1 MSYYFSNNQFIIK
14 NYDKQKTFSSFLPG
28 IAGVKGIPLWAFYA
42 NRGQGVTSFGI
53 KDKDEPIL
61 EFFPAN
67 TSYQYVDKYGFRS
80 FVRVDDEV
88 FEPFSVNTEDI
99 VERNMFISRGHFSID
114 EINKTRNIHYKVT
127 YFGLV
132 NEPVAGLMRKV
143 EIINLGED
151 RLIEA
156 VDGIANIL
164 PSGATN
170 DSYKSMSNLMVSW
183 MGVENTENN
192 IPFYKFR
199 ASSGDE
205 AEVSSH
211 KKGHFYLSFMED
223 DKLIKPIVDLE
234 LIFGYDTSLTKP
246 FGLMA
251 RKIAD
256 LDLNNQVVVNKV
268 PCGFTPVSKSVS
280 SGACIEINTI
290 IGHVSEVSIINQKA
304 IPFAKREY
312 FSNKL
317 KETEA
322 LIDTLVDVIDTESNF
337 PLFDAYLK
345 QNFLDN
351 TLRGGYPLV
360 FGEGENKKIYHVYS
374 RKHGDPERDYN
385 FFTLAPEFYSQ
396 GNGNFRDV
404 NQNRRNDVFFVPEAG
419 LFNVKMFMNLIQLD
433 GYNPLGVQGTTFTI
447 EQSVAEDLIEKYVL
461 SNQKKLREVFKNKFT
476 PGKISMQLLLGEVE
490 LKVSEER
497 FIDLILSKANQ
508 QFEAVFGEGYWVD
521 HWTYNFDLIESYLS
535 IFPDKIDEMLF
546 DDKTYLYYE
555 SPVTV
560 LPRNQKYGLN
570 SKGEVR
576 QYGALEEEPHTSR
589 FNQSNWTNDPAG
601 EIYKTSLAQK
611 LLTIVFTK
619 FSSLDPY
626 GMGIEMEAN
635 KPGWNDA
642 MNGLPGF
649 FASGMS
655 ETVELVRIVRF
666 LLDILTNERFSNNE
680 FAKDIK
686 LLEENYAFFCALN
699 DVICQDVTHFE
710 RWDEMAKVR
719 ESFRANVKNG
729 ISGKEITID
738 NGELTK
744 FLLAV
749 ENTLM
754 DGIERSKDW
763 CDGVIPTYLTFSAT
777 EYEELDY
784 TTPYGL
790 KAVRVKAFEMHK
802 VPDFLEAPAR
812 SLKISKVD
820 ENRALYNKIKVS
832 DLYDSALKTYK
843 TSVKLDEMS
852 YEFGRIRAFT
862 PGWLERESNFLH
874 MTYKYLLGLL
884 KGGLYDAFFD
894 EIKSNLVCFM
904 DPTVYGRSTL
914 ENSSFIASSLNPN
927 PSVRGQGFV
936 ARLSGSTAE
945 MLSIWNMM
953 MFGKSIFHFE
963 EELIFSPSPILSS
976 DFFKEGRIKTTLL
989 SKIEFIVEN
998 KTSLP
1003 TYSDQVMV
1011 DYYLV
1016 DGKRVQEIKGN
1027 LAIKIRNCQVKEIV
1041 MVYKQK

>member
-1 MSYYFSNNQFIIK
+1 MSYYFKENQFVIK

-28 IAGVKGIPLWAFYA
+28 IAGVKGIPLWVFYA
-42 NRGQGVTSFGI
+42 NRGQGITSFGI

-80 FVRVDDEV
+80 FIRVDDKV
-88 FEPFSVNTEDI
+88 FEPFSVHTDDE
-99 VERNMFISRGHFSID
+99 VERNMFISRGHFSIE
-114 EINKTRNIHYKVT
+114 EINKTRNIHSKVT

-132 NEPVAGLMRKV
+132 NEPVAGLVRKV
-143 EIINLGED
+143 EIINIGES
-151 RLIEA
+151 RPIEV

-170 DSYKSMSNLMVSW
+170 ESYKSMSNLMVSW

-211 KKGHFYLSFMED
+211 NKGHFYLSFTED

-234 LIFGYDTSLTKP
+234 LIFGYDTSLTMP
-246 FGLMA
+246 FGLFE
-251 RKIAD
+251 KNIAD
-256 LDLNNQVVVNKV
+256 LDLNNQVVVNRV
-268 PCGFTPVSKSVS
+268 PCGFTPVSKTVLG
-280 SGACIEINTI
+280 GASIEINTI

-304 IPFAKREY
+304 LAYSKKDFV
-312 FSNKL
+312 SGKL
-317 KETEA
+317 KEAEG
-322 LIDTLVDVIDTESNF
+322 LIDTLVDAVDTESNY
-337 PLFDAYLK
+337 PIFDAYIK

-351 TLRGGYPLV
+351 LLRGGYPLI
-360 FGEGENKKIYHVYS
+360 FGEGEHKKIYHVYS

-396 GNGNFRDV
+396 GNGNYRDV

-433 GYNPLGVQGTTFTI
+433 GYNPLGVQGTTFTL
-447 EQSVAEDLIEKYVL
+447 EQAVAEKIIEKYVL
-461 SNQKKLREVFKNKFT
+461 SNQDKLREVFKSKFT
-476 PGKISMQLLLGEVE
+476 PGKISMQILLGEIE
-490 LKVSEER
+490 LTVSEET
-497 FIDLILSKANQ
+497 FIELVMAESNQ
-508 QFEAVFGEGYWVD
+508 HIEAVFGEGFWVD

-535 IFPDKIDEMLF
+535 VFPDKIETLLYE
-546 DDKTYLYYE
+546 DKSYQYYE

-570 SKGEVR
+570 AKGEVR
-576 QYGALEEEPHTSR
+576 QYGALEEESHTIR
-589 FNQSNWTNDPAG
+589 FHQSNWTKEPSG

-611 LLTIVFTK
+611 LLTLVLTK
-619 FSSLDPY
+619 FSSLDPL

-642 MNGLPGF
+642 MNGLPGV

-655 ETVELVRIVRF
+655 ETIELVRIVRF
-666 LLDILTNERFSNNE
+666 L
-680 FAKDIK
+680 KDNFISKEIK
-686 LLEENYAFFCALN
+686 LLEENYEFMNALS
-699 DVICQDVTHFE
+699 DVISKKLTFFE

-719 ESFRANVKNG
+719 ESFRSRVKKG
-729 ISGKEITID
+729 ISGKEIAVDIS
-738 NGELTK
+738 GLVG
-744 FLLAV
+744 FLIKIEGIL
-749 ENTLM
+749 L
-754 DGIERSKDW
+754 DGIERSKN
-763 CDGVIPTYLTFSAT
+763 CNEGVIPTYLTFSAT
-777 EYEELDY
+777 EYEELGY

-790 KAVRVKAFEMHK
+790 KAVRVKAFELHK
-802 VPDFLEAPAR
+802 IPDFLEAPAR
-812 SLKISKVD
+812 CLKIGTID
-820 ENRALYNKIKVS
+820 ENKALYSKISVS

-852 YEFGRIRAFT
+852 YELGRIRAFT

-904 DPTVYGRSTL
+904 DPNVYGRSTL

-953 MFGKSIFHFE
+953 MFGNSIFHYTD
-963 EELIFSPSPILSS
+963 ELVFSPSPILRE
-976 DFFKEGRIKTTLL
+976 DFFKEGCVKATLL
-989 SKIEFIVEN
+989 SKIEFIIEN

-1003 TYSDQVMV
+1003 TYSEQVMV
-1011 DYYLV
+1011 DYYEV
-1016 DGKRVQEIKGN
+1016 DGKRVHEIKGD
-1027 LAIKIRNCQVKEIV
+1027 LALKVRNGLVKQIT
-1041 MVYKQK
+1041 MVYKLR

>member
-1 MSYYFSNNQFIIK
+1 MSYYFNNNQFVIK

-42 NRGQGVTSFGI
+42 NRGQGITSFGI

-67 TSYQYVDKYGFRS
+67 TSYQYIDKYGFRS
-80 FVRVDDEV
+80 FVRVDDKV
-88 FEPFSVNTEDI
+88 FEPFSVNTEDE
-99 VERNMFISRGHFSID
+99 VERNMSITMGSFLVE
-114 EINKTRNIHYKVT
+114 EINKTRKIHYKVT
-127 YFGLV
+127 YFGLA

-143 EIINLGED
+143 EVINLGGN
-151 RLIEA
+151 RQIEV

-170 DSYKSMSNLMVSW
+170 ESYKSMSNLMVSW
-183 MGVENTENN
+183 MSIENLENN
-192 IPFYKFR
+192 VPFYKFR

-211 KKGHFYLSFMED
+211 NKGHFYLSFVED
-223 DKLIKPIVDLE
+223 DQVIKPIVDLE

-246 FGLMA
+246 FGLIA
-251 RKIAD
+251 KKIAD
-256 LDLNNQVVVNKV
+256 LDLNHQVVVNKV
-268 PCGFTPVSKSVS
+268 PCGFTPVSKSVL

-290 IGHVSEVSIINQKA
+290 IGHVSEVTIINQKA
-304 IPFAKREY
+304 LSFAKKEF
-312 FSNKL
+312 FSSKL
-317 KETEA
+317 KEAKA
-322 LIDTLVDVIDTESNF
+322 LIDNLVDVIDTESNF

-360 FGEGENKKIYHVYS
+360 FGEGDYKKVYHVYS

-447 EQSVAEDLIEKYVL
+447 EQNVAEDLIEKYVL
-461 SNQKKLREVFKNKFT
+461 SNQEKLKEVFKDKFT

-497 FIDLILSKANQ
+497 FIDLILAKANQ
-508 QFEAVFGEGYWVD
+508 HVEAVFGEGYWVD

-546 DDKTYLYYE
+546 EDKNYQYFE

-576 QYGALEEEPHTSR
+576 QYGALEEEPHTKR
-589 FNQSNWTNDPAG
+589 FSQSNWTKVPSG
-601 EIYKTSLAQK
+601 EIYKTSLIQK

-619 FSSLDPY
+619 FSSLDPF

-666 LLDILTNERFSNNE
+666 LKDQFSYKKIASNE
-680 FAKDIK
+680 FSKEIK

-699 DVICQDVTHFE
+699 DVVCQEVTHFE
-710 RWDEMAKVR
+710 RWDKMAKVR
-719 ESFRANVKNG
+719 EAFRASVKNG
-729 ISGKEITID
+729 ISGKEIPID
-738 NGELTK
+738 NSELTK
-744 FLLAV
+744 FLFAV

-754 DGIERSKDW
+754 DGIKRSKE
-763 CDGVIPTYLTFSAT
+763 CNDGVVPTYLTFSAT
-777 EYEELDY
+777 EYEELGY

-790 KAVRVKAFEMHK
+790 KAVQVKAFEMHK

-812 SLKISKVD
+812 SMKISTVD
-820 ENRALYNKIKVS
+820 ENRALYSKVKVS
-832 DLYDSALKTYK
+832 DLYDVALKTYK

-852 YEFGRIRAFT
+852 YELGRIRAFT

-904 DPTVYGRSTL
+904 DPKVYGRSTL

-927 PSVRGQGFV
+927 PSVHGQGFV

-953 MFGKSIFHFE
+953 MFGKAIFQYND
-963 EELIFSPSPILSS
+963 ELVFSPSPILSG

-989 SKIEFIVEN
+989 SKIEFIIEN
-998 KTSLP
+998 TTSLP
-1003 TYSDQVMV
+1003 TYSEQVML

-1016 DGKRVQEIKGN
+1016 DGKRVQEIKGD